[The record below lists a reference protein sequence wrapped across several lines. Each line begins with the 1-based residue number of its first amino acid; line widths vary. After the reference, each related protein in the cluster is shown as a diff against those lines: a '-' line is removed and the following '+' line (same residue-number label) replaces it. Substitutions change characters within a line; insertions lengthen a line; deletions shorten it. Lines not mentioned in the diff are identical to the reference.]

1 MRLYTDA
8 RIDISRTVLERIAGR
23 DHELKTEYT
32 ARYEQLR
39 QRLLCLSVAL
49 VLAAFTLCG
58 FVLLLAVG

>member
-1 MRLYTDA
+1 VRLYTDA

-23 DHELKTEYT
+23 GRELRTEYT

-39 QRLLCLSVAL
+39 RLLLCLCVAL